1 MNFCKSTVK
10 FAVKIKL
17 QKVILFLE
25 EEEEEEEEGH
35 PC

>member
-10 FAVKIKL
+10 FVVKIKL
-17 QKVILFLE
+17 QKVILYL
-25 EEEEEEEEGH
+25 EEEEEEEGH